1 MLSPSKVRSQIFVTK
16 TYLPSKE
23 EYNSYLDLIWAS
35 NWVTNNGPLV
45 QKLEEQL
52 CSKLSLQ
59 HFQYVSNGTVALQ
72 LALKV
77 LAIKGEIITTPFSY
91 VATTNSI
98 FWENCRPVFVD
109 VDAENLCLNVR
120 KIEEAITSQTTAILA
135 THVFGL
141 PCAVEEIEA
150 IAKRHNLKVI
160 YDAAHAF
167 GVKYKGRSLLSFGD
181 ASTVSFHATKVFHTI
196 EGGGVIMPSKEM
208 DEKVYAAKAFG
219 HIGDDFQS
227 VGINGK
233 NSEFHAAIGLCNLNV
248 IDQVLEGRRK
258 VSEAYDKHLN
268 FERISSLKPGDEVDY
283 NYGYYP
289 VIFDSEESLLKVFKA
304 LEIEEVYPRR
314 YFYPSLNK
322 LPFHTGADC
331 PVSEDVSERIACLPL
346 YHDLP
351 LNDVERIALII
362 NKTLAEK

>member
-1 MLSPSKVRSQIFVTK
+1 MLSPVEATSKIFVTK
-16 TYLPSKE
+16 TYLPAQKD
-23 EYNSYLDLIWAS
+23 YQSYLDQIWAS

-52 CSKLSLQ
+52 CHHLDLN
-59 HFQYVSNGTVALQ
+59 HFQYVSNGTTALQ

-77 LAIKGEIITTPFSY
+77 LGVTGDIITTPFSY

-109 VDAENLCLNVR
+109 IEADKLCLNAEI
-120 KIEEAITSQTTAILA
+120 IEEAITPETTAILA

-150 IAKRHNLKVI
+150 VAKKHKLKVI

-181 ASTVSFHATKVFHTI
+181 ASTVSLHATKVFHTI
-196 EGGGVIMPSKEM
+196 EGGGVIMPSQEM
-208 DEKVYAAKAFG
+208 DDKIYAAKAFG
-219 HIGDDFQS
+219 HVGDDFQS

-233 NSEFHAAIGLCNLNV
+233 NSEFHAAIGLCNLKV
-248 IDQVLEGRRK
+248 IDQVIERRK
-258 VSEAYDKHLN
+258 FVTEAYDSLLDFDK
-268 FERISSLKPGDEVDY
+268 ITPLKPGEDVEY

-289 VIFDSEESLLKVFKA
+289 VIFESEEALLKVFKG
-304 LEIEEVYPRR
+304 LEGEEVYARR

-331 PVSEDVSERIACLPL
+331 PVSEDISKRIACLPL
-346 YHDLP
+346 YHDLA
-351 LNDVERIALII
+351 LSDVERIAHSI
-362 NKTLAEK
+362 NQSLAEQ